1 MKTPYF
7 FRSFLCVVFRYL
19 FFPQGGV
26 VVNDVPTSR
35 VDAMPYGGIKDS
47 GLGREGI
54 VYTMEEMTEMKVLL
68 MKDLGRL

>member
-7 FRSFLCVVFRYL
+7 FSQFSLCCFYL